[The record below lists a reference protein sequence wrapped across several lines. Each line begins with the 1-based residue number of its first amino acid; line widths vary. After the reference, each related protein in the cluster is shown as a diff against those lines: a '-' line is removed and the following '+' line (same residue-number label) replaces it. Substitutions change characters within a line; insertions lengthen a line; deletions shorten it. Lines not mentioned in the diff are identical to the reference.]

1 MAIDIVIKREDMDRV
16 LFPGDG
22 SWECFPA
29 ENIEFVVRHG
39 GGCETR
45 HVVLDDRLDVVR
57 DWLGDPDVRGVT
69 VGQLRRV
76 IDSYVGMLTDRVESP
91 TR

>member
-45 HVVLDDRLDVVR
+45 HVVLDVVR

-76 IDSYVGMLTDRVESP
+76 IDSYVGMLTNRVESP